1 MVRQV
6 VWFATSYEVTL
17 TPLPCLAHLNADQR
31 RSHGS
36 SGTSH
41 GSSGTALRHQL
52 DTLWLSLLN

>member
-36 SGTSH
+36 SGT
-41 GSSGTALRHQL
+41 ALRHQL